1 MHQDNDGVMIICAL
15 KEQLDILLSAK
26 EFEVHIKARQLRQD
40 KLYEVVFAVCQEAGG
55 FGK

>member
-1 MHQDNDGVMIICAL
+1 MICAL

-26 EFEVHIKARQLRQD
+26 EFEVHVKARQLRHD
-40 KLYEVVFAVCQEAGG
+40 KLYEVVFTVCQEAGG